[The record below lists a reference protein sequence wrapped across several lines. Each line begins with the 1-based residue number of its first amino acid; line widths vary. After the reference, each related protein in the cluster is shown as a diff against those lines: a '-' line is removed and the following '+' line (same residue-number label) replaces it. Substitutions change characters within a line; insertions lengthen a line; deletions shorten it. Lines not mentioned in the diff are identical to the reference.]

1 MKPTKLFLLLTLVLA
16 SLPAAVKADDND
28 NIEFYF
34 EMVSYSDVSPV
45 QPYVDLKIPFINY
58 SGINDVLYPSKLY
71 LSTATVMSNF
81 MGQESV
87 DIEIVSLKGVDGDG
101 LKPGFG
107 NDEIKFSDTKS
118 EYVTLKPLYFE
129 EEGDIAMEIVRVFF
143 TQKTVKLGVSSIKL
157 KGFWDTD
164 NNGTYDK
171 PLSLVAELPDFSY
184 TTKHGLPNWRSFTVS
199 RPKDGKAS
207 ITAQRPE
214 WKQYDNYDAYK
225 YLDDIWKNKN
235 FCNVKTGQHA
245 EADEVKTALNLHD
258 HYDFHR
264 YYIFHSDEQ
273 LPASKTGD
281 FGVYPV
287 AAETAGRDSLVLSP
301 MVSNREEIVVYFTG
315 GIDID
320 AHNFVYDEE
329 AYNTYTLRNFV
340 HEGGHYDTKIFDYC
354 EKEELGTGASRVK
367 TCLYSEP
374 EEIVIPGC
382 YYPDMVD
389 ATPDMWSKSFKLR
402 WYPMS
407 ESGRNGFKDGKWYI
421 FRYAKEQGESTRKLV
436 ASCPFDQITYTDVVD
451 DANLTYVYEVCFSRD
466 AWGTPKQPI
475 SDLMAKVEERVVRE
489 FPIDLEA
496 ESGADRVKLKW
507 SHSRIK
513 TGSTAFT
520 VWHRLDP
527 EASWEKL
534 ATVDESSKLRHT
546 YTHVIEDVLDKEQPH
561 YYKVDIALVDTVFAE
576 EANAKILGGS
586 CVKTFGASKGL
597 YAGEVRLSWESEIN
611 SDQTVDYTIERRLL
625 GTNDAFQKIYEM
637 NGVGTFFSYSDK
649 NVQAGSYYEYRVTSC
664 FITETGEMSSR
675 ISLNDVGFSQSTGTV
690 SGRIVYGT
698 GQAVEGVKVRMTK
711 NDGDSEE
718 ARTQYYAMRVS
729 NLGAGL
735 QITRP
740 ADDFRHLYESPG
752 GFTTQFWARIDEGIA
767 DNIGYKGVITPMIC
781 EMEGGCSLMARLNTD
796 GTYNLLVR
804 AADGTTTAT
813 DLTIEADRY
822 YNIAFGRNAQG
833 LSVRLI
839 DADRQVKTFETQ
851 DNSAISLASDSASI
865 CFGTDVNNSLD
876 NALLGYFDE
885 IRIWSRYL
893 SDDDLLGNYDHPL
906 IGTEAGLQMY
916 WNLDENVPNQRTAYD
931 YSSTN
936 GRRNEWHGLL
946 KNGTYTTASVVPI
959 DYLGLYGITNSQGN
973 YVIKGIP
980 FKGDGTNYVV
990 RPTMG
995 LHEFEDHF
1003 QTVFISGTSLVHDG
1017 VNFTDVSSFPVKG
1030 RVMYE
1035 GTDYPVEGVKFFI
1048 DGVTAKRGGK
1058 EVVSDVN
1065 GNFTLSV
1072 PIGNHYLHAAK
1083 DGHTFLNGGRYPADP
1098 NQLGTTWLVEDSIS
1112 GLLFTDQTLVNI
1124 SGRIC
1129 GGSEEKGKDLGLGLS
1144 KNNIGQAVV
1153 TLSSTRSLNVVTRL
1167 NEAGVPVQEYNE
1179 QPRMVE
1185 SATKDVNSRAYIT
1198 GGRSNDAT
1206 NRVVITTDS
1215 VTGEFSILVPP
1226 VRYRVESIVV
1236 PTNKNI
1242 TFDKLPYLNPDP
1254 TVFYTSYDSLQ
1265 DKEYRYNLPFVR
1277 SYQAPPIIEV
1287 KDLRYDRRS
1296 IGVFG
1301 DSLYNFVPLEGT
1313 DTIPVPL
1320 YQQKNGKIDYSF
1332 GYPVYRM
1339 GEVSRFQ
1346 ISVQEEYRNFDNLDS
1361 TIVSHVPVVGAA
1373 IHVVNEGSASVAVG
1387 YSDENLGERVLTT
1400 DSLTT
1405 DSLGLAIYEW
1415 GVGLPNVQAPHTLG
1429 LNLSF
1434 TVDGHT
1440 YDWEQNGTFKYIT
1453 LGMLSLGN
1461 DFLTEGP
1468 DMVSTVLRDP
1478 PGSNSFAKIEKGST
1492 SESTLEWSVLGYTQ
1506 KEKLKGNFGSEITY
1520 LPVNALCLIYNLDR
1534 HLTGSNITL
1543 RDGYRNNSVKKT
1555 IFTESVSTDSTRQYV
1570 GALGDL
1576 FIGQS
1581 TNFVVGDARTVD
1593 VRRDGQGKYVINCE
1607 IEPSV
1612 SQSYKTSFT
1621 YTTYYIKNHLLPE
1634 FERLRNSLLQTV
1646 SNPSAQ
1652 KGNATDHNLYYT
1664 SLSPEDPKFGSSN
1677 VDKDVWN
1684 TKAADESSPDEGPSY
1699 WVVYPDN
1706 MEKGKFYQDKV
1717 QYYNDCIAN
1726 WKNILASNEEDK
1738 KRSISRGSY
1747 FEDNDDFDT
1756 SDHNLS
1762 ISGGTS
1768 ISKSFTRDTIDTKGG
1783 YVHVFLTGGSLS
1795 HLGIRVAQRYI
1806 ISSFSIGSETEDFK
1820 AWTSDDYVTTS
1831 FTLRDDDPTDAITVD
1846 VLKSQNNWGP
1856 VFRTRGGRTSAPYE
1870 DEVIAEYFDGK
1881 SVLSEKTI
1889 AVEQPHLWFDKTSV
1903 VNVPGGQRAVFQAHA
1918 QNASPTGYDRYFEIG
1933 VKEGSNPNNAKIFVA
1948 GKEGGG
1954 TFLVPADHPLDVQL
1968 LVEQT
1973 NPAIINYND
1982 LQIYLRSVVQGDP
1995 TGTYPVIEDVVP
2007 ISVTFTK
2014 ASTPVTVYTS
2024 GDVLNTNSE
2033 ASFTIGAKEFDRDF
2047 KGLQGVDLLYRVS
2060 ESPDWRLLH
2069 GWVTDTTRVDAQ
2081 HEYLPEGVNDVS
2093 ISFDITNPRLY
2104 PDGPYYFKALTR
2116 ADFGDTPVTA
2126 ESEVKTVIKDLSK
2139 PKVLGYP
2146 EPADGVLGLG
2156 ESIYLTFNEDIQP
2169 LTSPEMSV
2177 IVQGTRNGEDF
2188 EQKTALQMTGADE
2201 TASTEANISI
2211 DKQSFSGDFWVRL
2224 QSAGTILQHGAD
2236 AGSFSLSTTDN
2247 GQISVTMRGKTYQAA
2262 NRVPMNEKIFI
2273 AWSYDAELGKFSA
2286 LALSADRTI
2295 PLFTNQSVGTYSG
2308 FGKIVVGSK
2317 LKGTI
2322 QNLSLWSI
2330 ARDPETAAE
2339 QRNWN
2344 RTTLTPNLI
2353 GCWKMDEGHGHLL
2366 TDIVLGRH
2374 MYAKEATWWLDNVN
2388 YSARVDE
2395 GQYIT
2400 MLAPGTLYDDETSDY
2415 AFECWFRGE
2424 PEQPDS
2430 VATLFS
2436 TTDGSMHLM
2445 YHVDSRSL
2453 LMVSDSIAAVI
2464 NQQGVFDGAW
2474 HHIALNVRRVG
2485 VSAIYLDGE
2494 RLTEINQHFIPSMK
2508 GKSFT
2513 LGASRIFTGYNDMN
2527 VAQYETRFPM
2537 RGNIDEVRYW
2547 SATMDNRLVENRFS
2561 RMDSVQS
2568 KYVGLALYLPFEEGI
2583 YDEYGQQVIRFSTDD
2598 KSGNRCQTL
2607 AATVTEDSNAPG
2619 LREMKRQTAL
2629 QYNMTQSDRQIY
2641 ITLNEQASLIEGTT
2655 AYITVRNVTD
2665 SHGNISDP
2673 ITWPVFIRQNGLRW
2687 NRNSIHLAKGGME
2700 FNSAESVE
2708 FTNHGSSTEKWYLEN
2723 VPTWLNVYISESDR
2737 LEPLQT
2743 GSLLFALSPSAAVGE
2758 YETIVYLVGESGI
2771 YEPLLI
2777 TATIMGQLP
2786 QWAYDFV
2793 EIGSE
2798 TMTMTGQML
2807 QNDKL
2812 LTNSNSILGAFRG
2825 DKLVGKANPVYN
2837 AEFDTYFT
2845 YLTVYGEPEN
2855 EGEPLTFRIWDA
2867 ATGIDHPVV
2876 FCSVPTVAFSV
2887 NAHHGSHTAPVQWN
2901 ATDAATQAL
2910 ELNGG
2915 WNWISFFVD
2924 PFDSTIP
2931 SIFGTDRSVA
2941 EVKGISSFT
2950 RSAGT
2955 RWVGQLKSVKVG
2967 DMYKVNAVN
2976 PKLLTVDG
2984 LTHSASEVS
2993 VKLNRQWSWIG
3004 LTSPYETD
3012 VKTAFAEAVPQ
3023 NGDLVKTNNA
3033 FAVYDHGE
3041 WFGDLEVLI
3050 PGRGYLYYN
3059 NGNEKTFHFGTSTS
3073 LDGRHA
3079 PKRAKEAS
3087 MFSPVTEG
3095 SYSGNM
3101 TVIAVVTRGGEVV
3114 TDGELAAFVDSECRT
3129 ATTYVEEGMRFLT
3142 IPGEGTGAT
3151 VRLYFYDGTHMLLAA
3166 EMLTYS
3172 DDAFVGS
3179 VDEPFV
3185 IDLDKAT
3192 VGILDVLMPADSEGQ
3207 VFDLFGR
3214 KVLDSES
3221 DLQSLPKG
3229 VYVRDGKKLIK

>member
-1 MKPTKLFLLLTLVLA
+1 MKSTKLFLLLTLVMV
-16 SLPAAVKADDND
+16 SLPAVVKANDND

-34 EMVSYSDVSPV
+34 EVVSYNDVSPV
-45 QPYVDLKIPFINY
+45 QPYIDLKIPFINY
-58 SGINDVLYPSKLY
+58 NGINDVLYPSKLY
-71 LSTATVMSNF
+71 LSTATSMSNF
-81 MGQESV
+81 MGEESE
-87 DIEIVSLKGVDGDG
+87 DIEIASLKGVDGDG
-101 LKPGFG
+101 LDPGFG
-107 NDEIKFSDTKS
+107 NDEIVFSDIKS
-118 EYVTLKPLYFE
+118 EYVTLKPIYFE
-129 EEGDIAMEIVRVFF
+129 EESDIAMEIVRVFF
-143 TQKTVKLGVSSIKL
+143 TEKAVKLGISSIKL
-157 KGFWDTD
+157 IGFWDTD
-164 NNGTYDK
+164 NNGIYDK
-171 PLSLVAELPDFSY
+171 PLSLVSELPDLRY
-184 TTKHGLPNWRSFTVS
+184 TTANGLPNWRNFSVS
-199 RPKDGKAS
+199 RPKVGQAS

-214 WKQYDNYDAYK
+214 WGQYDNYDSYN
-225 YLDDIWKNKN
+225 YMNDLWKKTN
-235 FCNVKTGQHA
+235 FYDVKTDKKVDA
-245 EADEVKTALNLHD
+245 AVVREAIDLHD
-258 HYDFHR
+258 HYDYHR
-264 YYIFHSDEQ
+264 YYIFHSAEQ

-287 AAETAGRDSLVLSP
+287 GAETAGRDSMLLSHA
-301 MVSNREEIVVYFTG
+301 VSNRDEIVVYYTG

-320 AHNFVYDEE
+320 AHNFLYNED
-329 AYNTYTLRNFV
+329 AYSTYALRTFV
-340 HEGGHYDTKIFDYC
+340 NEGGYYDTKLFDYA
-354 EKEELGTGASRVK
+354 ENYEMGVGALQIK

-389 ATPDMWSKSFKLR
+389 ATPDMWTRSFKLK

-407 ESGRNGFKDGKWYI
+407 ESGRNGFKDGRWYI
-421 FRYAKEQGESTRKLV
+421 FRYAKEQDESTRKLV
-436 ASCPFDQITYTDVVD
+436 TSCPFDQTTYTDMVD

-466 AWGTPKQPI
+466 VWGTPAQPI
-475 SDLMAKVEERVVRE
+475 GDLTAKVEERIVRE

-513 TGSTAFT
+513 TGSTAFAI
-520 VWHRLDP
+520 WHRLDP
-527 EASWEKL
+527 EANWEQL
-534 ATVDESSKLRHT
+534 ATVDESGKLRHT
-546 YTHVIEDVLDKEQPH
+546 YTHVIEGVLDKEQPH
-561 YYKVDIALVDTVFAE
+561 YYKVDIALIDTVFTE

-586 CVKTFGASKGL
+586 CVKTFNASKGL
-597 YAGEVRLSWESEIN
+597 YAGEVRLNWESEIN
-611 SDQTVDYTIERRLL
+611 SDQLVDYTIERRLL
-625 GTNDAFQKIYEM
+625 GTNDAFEKIHEL

-649 NVQAGSYYEYRVTSC
+649 NVRAGSYYEYRVTSC
-664 FITETGEMSSR
+664 FITETGEMSSK
-675 ISLNDVGFSQSTGTV
+675 ISLIDVGFSQSTGIV

-729 NLGAGL
+729 NQGAGIQL
-735 QITRP
+735 ARP
-740 ADDFRHLYESPG
+740 ANDLRRLYSNPS
-752 GFTTQFWARIDEGIA
+752 GFTSQFWVRLDERIAESLGTTE
-767 DNIGYKGVITPMIC
+767 NIMPMIC
-781 EMEGGCSLMARLNTD
+781 EMEGGYSLLAYLKNDDSYGLRLRDNFGRIIDTR
-796 GTYNLLVR
+796 L
-804 AADGTTTAT
+804 A
-813 DLTIEADRY
+813 IEPDRY
-822 YNIAFGRNAQG
+822 YNFAFGRNARG
-833 LSVRLI
+833 WSVRFI
-839 DADRQVKTFETQ
+839 DIDKKVQVFENVS
-851 DNSAISLASDSASI
+851 DDYIAFDGDSASI
-865 CFGTDVNNSLD
+865 YFGTDANSSLE
-876 NALLGYFDE
+876 NTFLGYFDE
-885 IRIWSRYL
+885 VRIWNRYL
-893 SDDDLLGNYDHPL
+893 ADEELLSNYDHPL
-906 IGTEAGLQMY
+906 IGTEADLQMY
-916 WNLDENVPNQRTAYD
+916 WSLDENVPNQRTAYD

-946 KNGTYTTASVVPI
+946 KNGTYTTAGVVPI
-959 DYLGLYGITNSQGN
+959 DYLGLYAFTNSEGN

-1017 VNFTDVSSFPVKG
+1017 INFTDVSSFPVKG

-1035 GTDYPVEGVKFFI
+1035 NTDYPVEGVKFFI

-1072 PIGNHYLHAAK
+1072 PIGNHYISVSK

-1098 NQLGTTWLVEDSIS
+1098 DRVGTTWLVEDSIT

-1129 GGSEEKGKDLGLGLS
+1129 GGSEEKAKDLGLGLS

-1153 TLSSTRSLNVVTRL
+1153 TLASTRSLNVVTRL

-1179 QPRMVE
+1179 QQRMVE
-1185 SATKDVNSRAYIT
+1185 SATKDVNSHAFIT
-1198 GGRSNDAT
+1198 GGKSNDVT
-1206 NRVVITTDS
+1206 NRVVVTTDS
-1215 VTGEFSILVPP
+1215 LTGEFSIMVPP

-1236 PTNKNI
+1236 PSNKDI
-1242 TFDKLPYLNPDP
+1242 TFNNLPYLNPEP
-1254 TVFYTSYDSLQ
+1254 TIFYTAYDSLQ
-1265 DKEYRYNLPFVR
+1265 DKQYIYNLPFVR
-1277 SYQAPPIIEV
+1277 SYQAQPV
-1287 KDLRYDRRS
+1287 FKVSDRRYDRRK
-1296 IGVFG
+1296 IGAFG
-1301 DSLYNFVPLEGT
+1301 DSLYNYVPLEGT
-1313 DTIPVPL
+1313 DTIPIAL
-1320 YQQKNGKIDYSF
+1320 YQQKDDKIDYTF

-1339 GEVSRFQ
+1339 GELSRFE
-1346 ISVQEEYRNFDNLDS
+1346 ISVQEEYHNFDNPDS
-1361 TIVSHVPVVGAA
+1361 TIVSRVPVKGAA
-1373 IHVVNEGSASVAVG
+1373 IQVVNEGSAAVSVG
-1387 YSDENLGERVLTT
+1387 YADSNLGDRTLTS
-1400 DSLTT
+1400 DSLKT

-1415 GVGLPNVQAPHTLG
+1415 GVGLPNVHAPHTLG
-1429 LNLSF
+1429 LNM
-1434 TVDGHT
+1434 TITIDGRT
-1440 YDWEQNGTFKYIT
+1440 YDWEQNGAFKYII
-1453 LGMLSLGN
+1453 LGMLQTGN
-1461 DFLTEGP
+1461 DFVTDGP
-1468 DMVSTVLRDP
+1468 DHVSMVLRDP

-1492 SESTLEWSVLGYTQ
+1492 ATNTLVWSVLGYINRR
-1506 KEKLKGNFGSEITY
+1506 KVSGNFGSTVTHGPGNQMM
-1520 LPVNALCLIYNLDR
+1520 LKYNLDR
-1534 HLTGSNITL
+1534 HLTGSDILVN
-1543 RDGYRNNSVKKT
+1543 DGYKNSSFHST
-1555 IFTESVSTDSTRQYV
+1555 TLTEDVATDSTRQFV

-1581 TNFVVGDARTVD
+1581 TNFSVGDARTVD
-1593 VRRDGQGKYVINCE
+1593 IRRDAQGGFVVNCE

-1612 SQSYKTSFT
+1612 SQDYNTSFT
-1621 YTTYYIKNHLLPE
+1621 YTTYYITHHLLPE
-1634 FERLRNSLLQTV
+1634 LERLRNALLQTV
-1646 SNPSAQ
+1646 SDPAAQ
-1652 KGNATDHNLYYT
+1652 KGNASDDNLYYT
-1664 SLSPEDPKFGSSN
+1664 SLSPEDERFGSSN
-1677 VDKDVWN
+1677 HDKEAWGTSAKDEDVVGG
-1684 TKAADESSPDEGPSY
+1684 GPSY
-1699 WVVYPDN
+1699 WVVYPDV
-1706 MEKGKFYQDKV
+1706 MEKGKFYQDRV
-1717 QYYNDCIAN
+1717 QYYNDCITN

-1738 KRSISRGSY
+1738 KRSISRGNY
-1747 FEDNDDFDT
+1747 YEGDEDFKS

-1768 ISKSFTRDTIDTKGG
+1768 ITKSFTRDTVDTKGASA
-1783 YVHVFLTGGSLS
+1783 HVLISGGLEDDYGLRRGDVYRVSYFVTG
-1795 HLGIRVAQRYI
+1795 V
-1806 ISSFSIGSETEDFK
+1806 ETDDSYS
-1820 AWTSDDYVTTS
+1820 WTSKAHQTTS
-1831 FTLRDDDPTDAITVD
+1831 FTLHDDDATDALTVD
-1846 VLKSQNNWGP
+1846 VLKSQSGWGP

-1889 AVEQPHLWFDKTSV
+1889 PVEVPHLWFDKTSV

-2024 GDVLNTNSE
+2024 SDVLNTNSD

-2060 ESPDWRLLH
+2060 ESPEWRLLH
-2069 GWVTDTTRVDAQ
+2069 GWVTDPTKVDAQ
-2081 HEYLPEGVNDVS
+2081 HEYLPEGVSDVS

-2104 PDGPYYFKALTR
+2104 PDGPYYFKAMTR

-2146 EPADGVLGLG
+2146 EPSDGVLSLG

-2177 IVQGTRNGEDF
+2177 IVQGARNGEDF

-2201 TASTEANISI
+2201 TASTESSISI
-2211 DKQSFSGDFWVRL
+2211 DKQSFAGDFWVRL

-2236 AGSFSLSTTDN
+2236 AGSFSLSTTDD

-2262 NRVPMNEKIFI
+2262 NRVPMNEKIFV
-2273 AWSYDAELGKFSA
+2273 AWSYDADLGTFSA

-2295 PLFTNQSVGTYSG
+2295 PLFTNEQVGAYSG
-2308 FGKIVVGSK
+2308 FGKIVVGNK

-2330 ARDPETAAE
+2330 ARDPEMAAE
-2339 QRNWN
+2339 QRNWS
-2344 RTTLTPNLI
+2344 RTSLTPNLI
-2353 GCWKMDEGHGHLL
+2353 GCWKMDEGHDKLL

-2374 MYAKEATWWLDNVN
+2374 MYAKDATWWLDNEN

-2436 TTDGSMHLM
+2436 TSDGSMHLM
-2445 YHVDSRSL
+2445 YHAESRSL

-2464 NQQGVFDGAW
+2464 NRQGVFDGAW

-2494 RLTEINQHFIPSMK
+2494 RLAEINQRFIPSLK
-2508 GKSFT
+2508 GKTFT
-2513 LGASRIFTGYNDMN
+2513 MGASRIFTGYDDRNI
-2527 VAQYETRFPM
+2527 AQYETRFPM

-2547 SATMDNRLVENRFS
+2547 CATMDNRLVENRFS

-2568 KYVGLALYLPFEEGI
+2568 KYVGLVLYLPFEEGY
-2583 YDEYGQQVIRFSTDD
+2583 YDEYGQQVIRFSTGD
-2598 KSGNRCQTL
+2598 KSGNHCQTL
-2607 AATVTEDSNAPG
+2607 TATVAEDSNAPG

-2629 QYNMTQSDRQIY
+2629 QYNLTQSDRQIY

-2655 AYITVRNVTD
+2655 AYVTVRNVTD

-2673 ITWPVFIRQNGLRW
+2673 ITWPVYIRQNGLRW
-2687 NRNSIHLAKGGME
+2687 NKSNVHLTRGGGE
-2700 FNSAESVE
+2700 YLSFEE
-2708 FTNHGSSTEKWYLEN
+2708 IPFTNHGSSTETCHFEN
-2723 VPTWLNVYISESDR
+2723 VPTWLDIVYADERVD
-2737 LEPLQT
+2737 PQQT
-2743 GSLLFALSPSAAVGE
+2743 GYIMFVLSPSAAVGD

-2777 TATIMGQLP
+2777 TANVMGEMP
-2786 QWAYDFV
+2786 RWAYDDI

-2798 TMTMTGQML
+2798 TMTMTGQLL

-2812 LTNSNSILGAFRG
+2812 LTSTNSLLAAFRG
-2825 DKLVGKANPVYN
+2825 DKLVGRANPVYN

-2867 ATGIDHPVV
+2867 STGIDHPIV
-2876 FCSVPTVAFSV
+2876 FCSVPSVAFSV
-2887 NAHHGSHTAPVQWN
+2887 NAHHGTHTAPVQWN
-2901 ATDAATQAL
+2901 ATDAASQTL

-2924 PFDSTIP
+2924 PFDSSVP
-2931 SIFGTDRSVA
+2931 SIFGTDRSVS

-2950 RSAGT
+2950 RSAGS
-2955 RWVGQLKSVKVG
+2955 RWVGQLKNVKIG
-2967 DMYKVNAVN
+2967 DMYKVNVAN
-2976 PKLLTVDG
+2976 DKNLTVDG
-2984 LTHSASEVS
+2984 LTHSAGEVS
-2993 VKLNRQWSWIG
+2993 VKLNHQWSWIG
-3004 LTSPYETD
+3004 LTTPYETD

-3023 NGDLVKTNNA
+3023 NGDIVKTNNA
-3033 FAVYDHGE
+3033 FAVYDHGD
-3041 WFGDLEVLI
+3041 WFGDLDVLV

-3059 NGNEKTFHFGTSTS
+3059 NGDEKTFHFGTSTS
-3073 LDGRHA
+3073 LDGRRS
-3079 PKRAKEAS
+3079 PKHTQLQS
-3087 MFSPVTEG
+3087 MFSPVPEG
-3095 SYSGNM
+3095 TYSGNM
-3101 TVIAVVTRGGEVV
+3101 TAIAVVKREGEVV
-3114 TDGELAAFVDSECRT
+3114 NDGELAAFVDNECRT
-3129 ATTYVEEGMRFLT
+3129 ATTYVEEGLRFLT
-3142 IPGEGTGAT
+3142 IPGEGSGAT
-3151 VRLYFYDGTHMLLAA
+3151 IRLYFYDENHLLLAA
-3166 EMLTYS
+3166 EMLTYA

-3185 IDLDKAT
+3185 INLDNAT
-3192 VGILDVLMPADSEGQ
+3192 VSILDVVMPADSEGR

-3221 DLQSLPKG
+3221 DIQTLPKG
-3229 VYVRDGKKLIK
+3229 VYVRDGKKIIK